1 MPSAQGLARLR
12 QTQAQKQDNTAE
24 ALAFIHDHELAPV
37 RLRSASIE
45 VLVRFEG
52 LSPTAEGGAEPLY
65 GIHLPSTGEWLTV
78 GRPSL
83 EGYLKLYGPY
93 TWEVT
98 NA

>member
-1 MPSAQGLARLR
+1 MPSAQALARLR
-12 QTQAQKQDNTAE
+12 QAQAQKQDNTAQV
-24 ALAFIHDHELAPV
+24 LAFLHDHELTPV

-45 VLVRFEG
+45 VLVRYEG
-52 LSPTAEGGAEPLY
+52 LGPTAEGGAEPLY

-93 TWEVT
+93 TWEAT
-98 NA
+98 HA